1 MLSFARAAYPLA
13 KKMLIQLQPAPYGLA
28 AFVIFRKGVY
38 PQRRD
43 NIRRLLP
50 TNDVN
55 NGDNASYY
63 LSHHG
68 FLGCNVVGFVDKA
81 VDILVMITANGCIT
95 LLVINRRSYVQTI
108 DGINGFIA

>member
-1 MLSFARAAYPLA
+1 MKVRKILSFARAAYPLA
-13 KKMLIQLQPAPYGLA
+13 KKMLIQLQP

-108 DGINGFIA
+108 DGINGCIS